1 MTEISE
7 TRLQEIAKQ
16 ALDAAQLATEA
27 AQEAE
32 AAIGARNDAAAAL
45 GKVAQQTRLLAMGA
59 AGASALVLMLG
70 GVFWMRSSA
79 HLREVT
85 DVQAT
90 ATAGFIENLMQMN
103 AALDEM
109 QTIILDVQAQ
119 AEHREEAFNTVIA
132 RLDQR
137 MEEIVIEAAT
147 RAETSETQATQF
159 PDFLVALAEVELN
172 LSRQIV
178 DLARSTPQTTLL
190 PLAAP
195 LPQATAQPQVAPPA
209 PARATARPAPR
220 PAAAAQ
226 PNPFRYP

>member
-1 MTEISE
+1 MSEISE

-59 AGASALVLMLG
+59 AGASALVLVLG

-109 QTIILDVQAQ
+109 QIIMLDVQAQ
-119 AEHREEAFNTVIA
+119 AEHRQEAFDTVIA

-137 MEEIVIEAAT
+137 MEEIVIEAAA
-147 RAETSETQATQF
+147 RAENSETQATQF

-172 LSRQIV
+172 LSRQMA
-178 DLARSTPQTTLL
+178 DLARSTPQATL
-190 PLAAP
+190 
-195 LPQATAQPQVAPPA
+195 LPQATAQPPVAPPA
-209 PARATARPAPR
+209 PVRATARPAPR

-226 PNPFRYP
+226 PNPFRFP

>member
-32 AAIGARNDAAAAL
+32 AAIGARNEAAAAL
-45 GKVAQQTRLLAMGA
+45 GKVAQQTRWFAMGA
-59 AGASALVLMLG
+59 AGASALVLVLG

-85 DVQAT
+85 SVQAT

-103 AALDEM
+103 IALDEIK
-109 QTIILDVQAQ
+109 TLALDVKAQ
-119 AEHREEAFNTVIA
+119 AEHRQDAFDVVIA

-137 MEEIVIEAAT
+137 LEDVVIEATARGEDT
-147 RAETSETQATQF
+147 EAHAMQF
-159 PDFLVALAEVELN
+159 PDFLVALAELELN
-172 LSRQIV
+172 LSRQIA
-178 DLARSTPQTTLL
+178 DIARGAPQA
-190 PLAAP
+190 PL
-195 LPQATAQPQVAPPA
+195 LPQAAAAAASVPPA
-209 PARATARPAPR
+209 PARPVTRPAARPV
-220 PAAAAQ
+220 AAAQ
-226 PNPFRYP
+226 PNLFRFP